1 MRLTWYGHSAFLLE
15 ARDGTRIII
24 DPYRSGAFSNT
35 LRYAPI
41 GDTADAVV
49 ASHAHDD
56 HGATDTIPGH
66 PLCAIHPGSLNIGP
80 FTITGLPT
88 FHDTESGR
96 KRGDNTIIVV
106 DVEGLR
112 VAHLGDLGHELDAAG
127 RAHVSMV
134 HVLLIPVG
142 GFYTIDA
149 TAAARTVQALQPQ
162 VVIPMHYK
170 TDLVDMPIAPVED
183 FLRTQ
188 SRVMRIAGSTLEI
201 TLETLPAETT
211 TMVLEHAR

>member
-1 MRLTWYGHSAFLLE
+1 MRLTWYGHSAFLME
-15 ARDGTRIII
+15 ASDGTRIII
-24 DPYRSGAFSNT
+24 DPYRSGAFANA

-41 GDTADAVV
+41 DDTADAVL

-66 PLCAIHPGSLNIGP
+66 PLTAIHPGNLNIGP
-80 FTITGLPT
+80 FAVTGLLT
-88 FHDTESGR
+88 FHDTENGR

-112 VAHLGDLGHELDAAG
+112 VAHLGDLGHELDPAG
-127 RAHVSMV
+127 RAALGRV

-149 TAAARTVQALQPQ
+149 TAAARTVQALEPR
-162 VVIPMHYK
+162 VVVPMHYK
-170 TDLVDMPIAPVED
+170 TDMVDMPIAPVED

-188 SRVMRIAGSTLEI
+188 SRVRRIADSTLEI
-201 TLETLPAETT
+201 TLQGLPAETT

>member
-1 MRLTWYGHSAFLLE
+1 MRLTWYGHSAFSLE

-24 DPYRSGAFSNT
+24 DPYRSGAFANA

-41 GDTADAVV
+41 GETADAVL

-66 PLCAIHPGSLNIGP
+66 PLTAIHPGSLNIGP
-80 FTITGLPT
+80 FAITGLAT
-88 FHDTESGR
+88 FHDTESGQ

-112 VAHLGDLGHELDAAG
+112 LAHLGDLGHELDAAG
-127 RAHVSMV
+127 LAALGTV

-142 GFYTIDA
+142 GFYTIGA
-149 TAAARTVQALQPQ
+149 AAAARTVQALEPR

-170 TDLVDMPIAPVED
+170 TDMVDMPIAPVED
-183 FLRTQ
+183 FLETQ
-188 SRVMRIAGSTLEI
+188 PRVSRISRSTVEM
-201 TLETLPAETT
+201 TLQTLPLETT
-211 TMVLEHAR
+211 TYLLERAR